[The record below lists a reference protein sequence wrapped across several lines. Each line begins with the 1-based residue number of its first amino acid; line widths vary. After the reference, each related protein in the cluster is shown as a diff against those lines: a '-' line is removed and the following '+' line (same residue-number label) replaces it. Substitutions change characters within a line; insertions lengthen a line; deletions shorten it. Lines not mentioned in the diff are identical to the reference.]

1 MNETDDIR
9 PQPQDTGQPDGATDR
24 QPARERA
31 GPDPEV
37 LRLLRTLAAY
47 CRDSEAGYRLA
58 YESADDRELR
68 IEFGRLVDEREE
80 MARQLDR
87 AFRELGEEP
96 PAHGTVLGAAHRIF
110 LGLKAA
116 IAGRDREEILEEIV
130 RGESV
135 FEGTYDALL
144 RRDLPSAVEATIRDQ
159 HRSVREARD
168 HFRSQLPQDRQHA
181 RHRRH
186 HGRHGASRV
195 VHMVEKNPTVSC
207 AVLAAV
213 ATGFAAGLW
222 LMREPSRSHYRMRR

>member
-9 PQPQDTGQPDGATDR
+9 PQRQDTATPEGATDG
-24 QPARERA
+24 QTAGERT

-87 AFRELGEEP
+87 ALRELGEEP
-96 PAHGTVLGAAHRIF
+96 PSHGTVMGAAHRIF

-144 RRDLPSAVEATIRDQ
+144 RRDLPSAVEATVRDQ

-168 HFRSQLPQDRQHA
+168 HFRSQLPQDRRHA
-181 RHRRH
+181 RDGRH
-186 HGRHGASRV
+186 NRRHGAGRV

-222 LMREPSRSHYRMRR
+222 LMREPRHSPYRMRR